1 MISGIFSISRFSM
14 PMRMVTV
21 DDGQLPHA
29 PLSLSFTT
37 SPSISTSSTSPPSA
51 MRYGRTSS
59 EDLLHVVGGELEL
72 LGD

>member
-1 MISGIFSISRFSM
+1 
-14 PMRMVTV
+14 MVTV

-37 SPSISTSSTSPPSA
+37 RPVDLDELHVAPV
-51 MRYGRTSS
+51 RYEVRAHFIQ
-59 EDLLHVVGGELEL
+59 DLLHVVGGELEL